1 MGTEALS
8 LEEVSIGLGQS
19 LILDGISLQVPA
31 GSFTCLLGPSGCGK
45 TTLLRAIA
53 GFAPLSAGDITVGGR
68 SISNLAPEA
77 RQTAMVFQSYAL
89 WPHMTVAG
97 NLTYPLKLRGLSKVE
112 RDRRAEA
119 ILSLLGLE
127 GYGPRSVTSLSGGQ
141 RQRVALGRA
150 LIIDPPLLLL
160 DEPLSNLDASIRRS
174 LRGEL
179 RRLQQKVGI
188 TTIMVTH
195 DQDEALAMADRIV
208 LMRQGRIV
216 QVASPEALYS
226 APADLEAAHFLG
238 VDNVVDL
245 RPGDPVAAGGALAGF
260 RTADARVFTGEAPA
274 GLDAALVRAGTVTAC
289 AYAGGSYHVSIDL
302 SDQAGSESRSGTSGA
317 ALSAL
322 SSVPVAPGKRAWL
335 SVPAPMLMSF
345 GADSRLLQG
354 IRQ

>member
-8 LEEVSIGLGQS
+8 LEGVSIRLGKT
-19 LILDGISLQVPA
+19 LVLDRISLEVPA

-45 TTLLRAIA
+45 TTLLRSIA
-53 GFAPLSAGDITVGGR
+53 GFAPLAAGDIKVGGN
-68 SISNLAPEA
+68 SIATLAPEA

-89 WPHMTVAG
+89 WPHMSVAG
-97 NLTYPLKLRGLSKVE
+97 NLTYPLKLRGLPKAE
-112 RDRRAEA
+112 REKRANA

-127 GYGPRSVTSLSGGQ
+127 GYGPRAVTSLSGGQ

-208 LMRQGRIV
+208 LMRDGQIV
-216 QVASPEALYS
+216 QVAGPEDLYS
-226 APADLEAAHFLG
+226 APADLGAAQFLG
-238 VDNVVDL
+238 VDNVLAVAPD
-245 RPGDPVAAGGALAGF
+245 DPAAQGATLVGF
-260 RTADARVFTGEAPA
+260 RTEDARVFTDDMEHPDAPA
-274 GLDAALVRAGTVTAC
+274 LARKGKVTTC
-289 AYAGGSYHVSIDL
+289 AYAGGGYQVGIDV
-302 SDQAGSESRSGTSGA
+302 AGES
-317 ALSAL
+317 LSAC
-322 SSVPVAPGKRAWL
+322 SARPVSPGDDALL
-335 SVPAPMLMSF
+335 SVPASMLMSF
-345 GADSRLLQG
+345 DANTRLLQG
-354 IRQ
+354 IRH